1 MVEKIRN
8 SYIFVVLLLGIMV
21 ALFTFT
27 NNAQADSV
35 SQTYNSP
42 TQLVEG
48 SLVSLASNSQSQV
61 ELSNAG
67 NLDRLLGIVVNAQ
80 NSLVNLDTS
89 SGNTQVVVSGQT
101 NVLVSD
107 INGEVKNGDP
117 LTASPLS
124 GVAMKATTQSKIV
137 GLAQA
142 DFSLATQKN
151 SQSVRDKS
159 GKTTTVIIGLLPANI
174 SVTQYVSSVSL
185 EGNSFVSGIQAVAIS
200 TTGKPVSAVRAFVAL
215 LVLLIAVGVSVV
227 MLYTSLSSSIRSIGR
242 NPLSKHAILLGLI
255 QIIIAVVAIM
265 LSGFAIMFLILTR

>member
-1 MVEKIRN
+1 MVEKIRS
-8 SYIFVVLLLGIMV
+8 SYIFIFLLLTIV
-21 ALFTFT
+21 ALFVFT
-27 NNAQADSV
+27 NSAQADSV

-48 SLVSLASNSQSQV
+48 SLVSLTTNSQSQV

-67 NLDRLLGIVVNAQ
+67 NLDRLLGIVVAAQ

-89 SGNTQVVVSGQT
+89 NGNTQVVVNGQT
-101 NVLVSD
+101 GVLVSD

-124 GVAMKATTQSKIV
+124 GVAMKATSQSKIV

-142 DFSLATQKN
+142 DFIIATQKRP
-151 SQSVRDKS
+151 QTVRDKD
-159 GKTTTVIIGLLPANI
+159 GKTNTFTIGLLPVNI
-174 SVTQYVSSVSL
+174 SVTQYVSPVSL
-185 EGNSFVSGIQAVAIS
+185 EGNSFVSGIQAVAMS

-215 LVLLIAVGVSVV
+215 LVLLIAVGVSIV